1 MITKYNERKS
11 LSITITFVMI
21 LLVSGC
27 YFPDVYKTK
36 VYQGNQFEQGNV
48 SQLEIG
54 MTKEQ
59 VVFLLGNPVVR
70 DSFDPSKWI
79 YLARV
84 SLDNE
89 AEINSKI
96 VLQFKQDKLVN
107 IEHESFD
114 APLDQLTNP
123 DKSLSADPSKRAWWR
138 VL

>member
-1 MITKYNERKS
+1 MITKHNERKS

-36 VYQGNQFEQGNV
+36 VYQGNQFKQSNV

>member
-1 MITKYNERKS
+1 MNTKSNEWKS

-27 YFPDVYKTK
+27 NFPDVYKTK

-54 MTKEQ
+54 MTKDQ

-89 AEINSKI
+89 AEINRKI